1 MSVLPAKPCHP
12 EDMVC
17 CPKTHCVDMSQET
30 KNLSPLKTD
39 MLAELDQ
46 RVADKVLE
54 RSNAD
59 LLRKLIIQADDDDEA
74 IKIMSLGT
82 TYKKTGLHYDKRLE
96 KMDSTIRYFKKN
108 ERLSFRTDDTS
119 PVHKLII
126 GDNYEALQNL
136 LIQYKKGIDVIYI
149 DPPYGKDNLGDFA
162 KTNYENGIT
171 RDNLLSML
179 YPRLML
185 AKQLL
190 SNQGIIYCSLDDK
203 NQAYVKCL
211 FDEIFGEANSIAVLP
226 TIMNLK
232 GNQDEFGFAGTHEYT
247 LVYAKDIKQCSIKH
261 FEVDE
266 DDMANWDMDSIGYYK
281 KGANLK
287 STGVNAPRSR
297 RSNLYYPILINN
309 RTLSV
314 STISEEEYLQCHTD
328 DFDADDIAIEGIQ
341 QKYELQ
347 GYTVLLPITDGEKMS
362 WRWQWST
369 VKDNSKEIIVTGEA
383 GGFSIY
389 KKQRPQLGDFPSKKP
404 KTLFYKP
411 QYSSG
416 NGTSQHKEIF
426 GGKIFDNP
434 KPIELI
440 KDLLYI
446 GTDKQSFV
454 LDFFAGSGT
463 TGHAVLDLNE
473 RDGGQR
479 TFILCQ
485 VNEITETTPN
495 GIAYDCTTKR
505 LKRIMTGE
513 CYDHSRN
520 FVWAESNLPYG
531 GNLDVY
537 EIDRIQDHRPVD
549 GKFPIEKIDETLYG
563 KEKFKSLREKI
574 DWVCNNFANA
584 QKYVETDEEWTE
596 RIKEG

>member
-1 MSVLPAKPCHP
+1 M
-12 EDMVC
+12 
-17 CPKTHCVDMSQET
+17 
-30 KNLSPLKTD
+30 
-39 MLAELDQ
+39 
-46 RVADKVLE
+46 
-54 RSNAD
+54 
-59 LLRKLIIQADDDDEA
+59 
-74 IKIMSLGT
+74 
-82 TYKKTGLHYDKRLE
+82 
-96 KMDSTIRYFKKN
+96 
-108 ERLSFRTDDTS
+108 
-119 PVHKLII
+119 
-126 GDNYEALQNL
+126 
-136 LIQYKKGIDVIYI
+136 
-149 DPPYGKDNLGDFA
+149 
-162 KTNYENGIT
+162 IT

-203 NQAYVKCL
+203 NQAYIKCL

-314 STISEEEYLQCHTD
+314 STINEEEYLQCHTD
-328 DFDADDIAIEGIQ
+328 DFDADDIAIEGIK
-341 QKYELQ
+341 QKYESQ
-347 GYTVLLPITDGEKMS
+347 GYTVLLPITDDEKMS

-563 KEKFKSLREKI
+563 KEKFKTLREKI

-584 QKYVETDEEWTE
+584 QKYVENDEEWAE

>member
-1 MSVLPAKPCHP
+1 
-12 EDMVC
+12 
-17 CPKTHCVDMSQET
+17 MSQET
-30 KNLSPLKTD
+30 KGLSPLKTD

-190 SNQGIIYCSLDDK
+190 SDDGVIFCSIDDK
-203 NQAYVKCL
+203 NYAYIKCL
-211 FDEIFGEANSIAVLP
+211 FDDVFSENAYVATLTIETSVIAGPRRVPAMQGSIVKTAEYCLVY
-226 TIMNLK
+226 TKCKDKKIMKNLK
-232 GNQDEFGFAGTHEYT
+232 YDFIYGFDTHYNKWVNEEKGEVVALNDLIKNNPVISGVFRRFNLSANIQNLSIVSSANEYVRNW
-247 LVYAKDIKQCSIKH
+247 LYGESISK
-261 FEVDE
+261 
-266 DDMANWDMDSIGYYK
+266 YLYR
-281 KGANLK
+281 KGDK
-287 STGVNAPRSR
+287 
-297 RSNLYYPILINN
+297 
-309 RTLSV
+309 
-314 STISEEEYLQCHTD
+314 
-328 DFDADDIAIEGIQ
+328 
-341 QKYELQ
+341 
-347 GYTVLLPITDGEKMS
+347 EKMS
-362 WRWQWST
+362 EEAEKQPNNKLFKMDNKWYIKTDEGLFNVFRYIDRIGKCDDYFESYGERT
-369 VKDNSKEIIVTGEA
+369 VRGNLWK
-383 GGFSIY
+383 GFSSDGGNLE
-389 KKQRPQLGDFPSKKP
+389 KEGGVSFKNGKKP
-404 KTLFYKP
+404 LR
-411 QYSSG
+411 
-416 NGTSQHKEIF
+416 
-426 GGKIFDNP
+426 
-434 KPIELI
+434 LI
-440 KDLLYI
+440 KQLIDSVCPTSNSVI
-446 GTDKQSFV
+446 

-463 TGHAVLDLNE
+463 TGHAVLDLNRE
-473 RDGGQR
+473 DGNR

-485 VNEITETTPN
+485 INEITNECPN
-495 GIAYDCTTKR
+495 GIPYDVTTKR
-505 LKRIMTGE
+505 LKRIMTGT
-513 CYDHSRN
+513 CYDGTEN
-520 FVWAESNLPYG
+520 NNWLTDNKPYG

>member
-1 MSVLPAKPCHP
+1 
-12 EDMVC
+12 
-17 CPKTHCVDMSQET
+17 
-30 KNLSPLKTD
+30 

-54 RSNAD
+54 RSNAA
-59 LLRKLIIQADDDDEA
+59 LLRKLIIQADNDDEA

-136 LIQYKKGIDVIYI
+136 LIQYKKAIDVIYI

-185 AKQLL
+185 AKHLL

-203 NQAYVKCL
+203 NQAYIKCL

-314 STISEEEYLQCHTD
+314 STINEEEYLQCHTD
-328 DFDADDIAIEGIQ
+328 DFDADDIAIEGIK
-341 QKYELQ
+341 QKYESQ
-347 GYTVLLPITDGEKMS
+347 GYTVLLPITDDEKMS

>member
-1 MSVLPAKPCHP
+1 
-12 EDMVC
+12 
-17 CPKTHCVDMSQET
+17 MSQET
-30 KNLSPLKTD
+30 RNLSPLKTD

>member
-1 MSVLPAKPCHP
+1 
-12 EDMVC
+12 
-17 CPKTHCVDMSQET
+17 MSQET

-54 RSNAD
+54 RSNAA
-59 LLRKLIIQADDDDEA
+59 LLRKLIIQADNDDEA

-136 LIQYKKGIDVIYI
+136 LIQYKKAIDVIYI

-185 AKQLL
+185 AKHLL

-203 NQAYVKCL
+203 NQAYIKCL

-314 STISEEEYLQCHTD
+314 STINEEEYLQCHTD
-328 DFDADDIAIEGIQ
+328 DFDADDIAIEGIK
-341 QKYELQ
+341 QKYESQ
-347 GYTVLLPITDGEKMS
+347 GYTVLLPITDDEKMS